1 MNNFVNSN
9 DMPTPNGYNNQ
20 PMQYRT
26 APIMKTNRGMV
37 KFIVLS
43 VLTFGIYGLVAM
55 CNISDDINFI
65 ASKYDGKK
73 TMHFILLAFIFSWLT
88 LGIGVIVWYHRVSN
102 RIGSELIRRGINYS
116 FNAGDFW
123 LWEVLC
129 SLIIIG
135 PFVYLHKMFRAMN
148 LICADFN
155 QRGC

>member
-1 MNNFVNSN
+1 
-9 DMPTPNGYNNQ
+9 
-20 PMQYRT
+20 
-26 APIMKTNRGMV
+26 MV